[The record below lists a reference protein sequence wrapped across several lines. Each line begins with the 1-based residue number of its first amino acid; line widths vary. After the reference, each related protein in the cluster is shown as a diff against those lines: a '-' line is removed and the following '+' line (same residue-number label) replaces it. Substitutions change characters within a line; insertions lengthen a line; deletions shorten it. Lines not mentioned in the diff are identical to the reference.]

1 MNTTEISVSRLGV
14 TILRPILI
22 GGSLAG
28 TFDLVI
34 ALLIAGRDAPLE
46 IAGGLLGKS
55 TEQGG
60 GRNMG
65 SWYGPSLRHRTL
77 CRSGLLPSRPKA
89 GVPEPALVCVRP
101 IFWNWGLPC
110 DELDRSTAQ
119 CIAHDGAV

>member
-34 ALLIAGRDAPLE
+34 A
-46 IAGGLLGKS
+46 
-55 TEQGG
+55 
-60 GRNMG
+60 
-65 SWYGPSLRHRTL
+65 SLRHRTL
-77 CRSGLLPSRPKA
+77 CRSGLLPSRLKA

-110 DELDRSTAQ
+110 DELDRSTAK